1 MSTTNIP
8 CRIDCRAVKQES
20 RPPVGDQAGIE
31 KYVTGHHYSEV
42 ASSGWPGN
50 HKRLQTQ
57 NNIHH
62 HKICIGSINTTTLKD
77 PIKLGQCISQ
87 CKFLKHS
94 ITFVQ
99 ETHIFGRQ
107 TTKFDDAEL
116 SGWMFINS
124 GLKSKS
130 SAGVGIILSPEIKL
144 IDIDDNILDGRI
156 LLVRL
161 VLHGIKIS
169 AFCAYAPTELYADS
183 TKEKFFSTLHTA
195 IQKVKREHPSF
206 KILIGADMN
215 ATIGKESFGSW
226 SFLGPN
232 NDDYKT
238 NDNGT
243 RLLSLSN
250 ENKLFIMNSLFSSKA
265 IHRHTWYSPNGF
277 SKRADYI
284 LAEWHLKRLCS
295 NCRVYRK
302 ATIPFE
308 TDHRLLMMSCS
319 FPSKRNRKQ
328 LFTHIAKPA
337 KPHKNI
343 SLLRT
348 DTSVRDKFSNKLD
361 LLLNDEPLFN
371 DLNELEQYISNSIL
385 EASKSEIPTI
395 RKSVKKS
402 PWTNDEFISLVKAR
416 RACRDPCENKRLGSA
431 IKKMRNKLKNDY
443 FSKMANDINV
453 VAETR
458 RVEEEFRLAKSFTM
472 YKHTDNNLISSEKL
486 TEFFEDHL
494 KEKPV
499 DLQPEVV
506 NPEIYPHVLPPDD
519 IDTNSDIPDISEIND
534 ARKRFKNGK
543 CQGTDKI
550 YGEEIKYNTSNR
562 FMTYLM
568 PLITIIW
575 TTFTLP
581 SSWLISSIT
590 CLFKNK
596 GSRSE
601 ASNYRGLSIMSTC
614 SKIIMSIVIS
624 RMRNTYEKL
633 ISNSQFGFRSNRS
646 TTDAIFILQ
655 NVINISSE
663 PIFICFIDLKAAY
676 DWINRDILFKILDI
690 RIKSPTLVKILK
702 SFYTGTS
709 ACIKGSKIFFK
720 TFTGCRQGGLESP
733 LLFNIYLDFVLR
745 CIEHEVLQK
754 FPNTGLKYS
763 YLIPGHCSTREQRSV
778 HGLSGFQRLRILLYA
793 DDIALLCTDVDELS
807 EIVKIY
813 NKTFT
818 RFGLKI
824 STSKTETMA
833 FNVPEELKAKP
844 SLISI
849 GGVALKNV
857 RMFKYLGHVITN
869 NDDDPSHY
877 LSLHISSAF
886 QKWKELKHVLT
897 DKRIFMSTRVKLL
910 EACVRSRL
918 LYSSQSW
925 DLSASEMRKIES
937 TWYSLLRKMV
947 TNGFKRRNV
956 PSEYLRARKKAKK
969 SKSTVPEPEG
979 LDWAYVYTN
988 EKLQN
993 ITKTKNIVHFCKI
1006 QHLKYLAHVTRLENR
1021 SLQKQI
1027 LFSTDQRKHS
1037 RDRWV
1042 QIEKDLSISKMQIQK
1057 MMQNKKEFMS
1067 LLHHTFT

>member
-1 MSTTNIP
+1 M
-8 CRIDCRAVKQES
+8 
-20 RPPVGDQAGIE
+20 G
-31 KYVTGHHYSEV
+31 
-42 ASSGWPGN
+42 
-50 HKRLQTQ
+50 
-57 NNIHH
+57 
-62 HKICIGSINTTTLKD
+62 
-77 PIKLGQCISQ
+77 
-87 CKFLKHS
+87 
-94 ITFVQ
+94 
-99 ETHIFGRQ
+99 
-107 TTKFDDAEL
+107 
-116 SGWMFINS
+116 
-124 GLKSKS
+124 
-130 SAGVGIILSPEIKL
+130 
-144 IDIDDNILDGRI
+144 
-156 LLVRL
+156 LLV
-161 VLHGIKIS
+161 
-169 AFCAYAPTELYADS
+169 
-183 TKEKFFSTLHTA
+183 
-195 IQKVKREHPSF
+195 
-206 KILIGADMN
+206 
-215 ATIGKESFGSW
+215 
-226 SFLGPN
+226 
-232 NDDYKT
+232 
-238 NDNGT
+238 
-243 RLLSLSN
+243 
-250 ENKLFIMNSLFSSKA
+250 
-265 IHRHTWYSPNGF
+265 
-277 SKRADYI
+277 
-284 LAEWHLKRLCS
+284 
-295 NCRVYRK
+295 
-302 ATIPFE
+302 
-308 TDHRLLMMSCS
+308 
-319 FPSKRNRKQ
+319 
-328 LFTHIAKPA
+328 
-337 KPHKNI
+337 
-343 SLLRT
+343 
-348 DTSVRDKFSNKLD
+348 
-361 LLLNDEPLFN
+361 
-371 DLNELEQYISNSIL
+371 
-385 EASKSEIPTI
+385 
-395 RKSVKKS
+395 
-402 PWTNDEFISLVKAR
+402 
-416 RACRDPCENKRLGSA
+416 
-431 IKKMRNKLKNDY
+431 
-443 FSKMANDINV
+443 
-453 VAETR
+453 
-458 RVEEEFRLAKSFTM
+458 
-472 YKHTDNNLISSEKL
+472 
-486 TEFFEDHL
+486 
-494 KEKPV
+494 
-499 DLQPEVV
+499 
-506 NPEIYPHVLPPDD
+506 
-519 IDTNSDIPDISEIND
+519 
-534 ARKRFKNGK
+534 
-543 CQGTDKI
+543 
-550 YGEEIKYNTSNR
+550 
-562 FMTYLM
+562 
-568 PLITIIW
+568 
-575 TTFTLP
+575 
-581 SSWLISSIT
+581 
-590 CLFKNK
+590 
-596 GSRSE
+596 
-601 ASNYRGLSIMSTC
+601 
-614 SKIIMSIVIS
+614 
-624 RMRNTYEKL
+624 
-633 ISNSQFGFRSNRS
+633 
-646 TTDAIFILQ
+646 
-655 NVINISSE
+655 
-663 PIFICFIDLKAAY
+663 
-676 DWINRDILFKILDI
+676 
-690 RIKSPTLVKILK
+690 
-702 SFYTGTS
+702 
-709 ACIKGSKIFFK
+709 FK
-720 TFTGCRQGGLESP
+720 TLTGCRQRGLESP